1 MWQIIN
7 KQRKSSTPMT
17 DDNSSNLS
25 KKLNKTRE
33 KLNLLSKKVAETTK
47 SMVESTN
54 NSIKSSISD
63 HKEKRQKKRE
73 EKIEKAKSELSED
86 GILDDVPSMIT
97 LPEFEQERMEIAAEQ
112 NDTMINIV
120 EEMQRLSER
129 IDSLESRVKAPKR
142 EINEEEDNSEINLER
157 SVNNELMINQI
168 IHMLGVSVI
177 WIVGLIVGDWY
188 STEKNLVVNNE
199 YPLGY
204 IIWSVGT
211 SIWVFYVMQKMGAY
225 SPLLKL
231 PMILKVQIAMV
242 VGITTLVAIVAYGG
256 STDAISNVWIWGS
269 IVFVVL
275 LLSAS
280 MITSVWKSTKKLLS
294 VKDEVEIID

>member
-1 MWQIIN
+1 MA
-7 KQRKSSTPMT
+7 
-17 DDNSSNLS
+17 DDTSGNLS
-25 KKLNKTRE
+25 EKLNKTRE
-33 KLNLLSKKVAETTK
+33 KLNLLSKKVAQTTK

-54 NSIKSSISD
+54 NSIKSTISD

-73 EKIEKAKSELSED
+73 EKIERAKSELSED
-86 GILDDVPSMIT
+86 GLLDDVPSMIT

-129 IDSLESRVKAPKR
+129 IDSLESRIKATNRDNKQ
-142 EINEEEDNSEINLER
+142 EEERTEINLER

-188 STEKNLVVNNE
+188 STENNLVVNNE

-211 SIWVFYVMQKMGAY
+211 SIWVFYIMQKMGAY

-231 PMILKVQIAMV
+231 PMILKIQIAMV

-294 VKDEVEIID
+294 VKEEIEIID

>member
-1 MWQIIN
+1 
-7 KQRKSSTPMT
+7 MT

-25 KKLNKTRE
+25 EKLNKTRE

-54 NSIKSSISD
+54 NSIKSTISD

-73 EKIEKAKSELSED
+73 EKIERAKSELSED
-86 GILDDVPSMIT
+86 GLLDDVPSMIT

-129 IDSLESRVKAPKR
+129 IDSLESRVRTSTR
-142 EINEEEDNSEINLER
+142 EIHTDEGNTESNQER

-188 STEKNLVVNNE
+188 STENNIVVNDE

-211 SIWVFYVMQKMGAY
+211 SIWVFYVMQKMGSY

>member
-1 MWQIIN
+1 
-7 KQRKSSTPMT
+7 MT

-25 KKLNKTRE
+25 EKLNKTRE

-54 NSIKSSISD
+54 NSIKSTISD

-73 EKIEKAKSELSED
+73 EKIEKAKSELGED
-86 GILDDVPSMIT
+86 GLLDDVPSMIT

-129 IDSLESRVKAPKR
+129 IDSLESRVKAPTR
-142 EINEEEDNSEINLER
+142 EIRQEIENSETIQES

-188 STEKNLVVNNE
+188 STENNIVVNNE

-211 SIWVFYVMQKMGAY
+211 SIWVFYVMQKMGSY
-225 SPLLKL
+225 SPLLNF
-231 PMILKVQIAMV
+231 PMILKIQIAMV

-280 MITSVWKSTKKLLS
+280 LITSVWKSTKKLLT
-294 VKDEVEIID
+294 VKEEIEVID

>member
-1 MWQIIN
+1 MA
-7 KQRKSSTPMT
+7 
-17 DDNSSNLS
+17 DDTSGNLS
-25 KKLNKTRE
+25 EKLNKTRE

-54 NSIKSSISD
+54 NSIKSTISD

-73 EKIEKAKSELSED
+73 EKIERTKSELSED
-86 GILDDVPSMIT
+86 GLLDDVPSMIT

-129 IDSLESRVKAPKR
+129 IDSLESRIKATNRDNKQ
-142 EINEEEDNSEINLER
+142 EEERTEMNLER

-188 STEKNLVVNNE
+188 STENNLVVNNE

-211 SIWVFYVMQKMGAY
+211 SIWVFYIMQKMGAY

-231 PMILKVQIAMV
+231 PMILKIQIAMV

-294 VKDEVEIID
+294 VKEEIEIID

>member
-1 MWQIIN
+1 
-7 KQRKSSTPMT
+7 MT

-25 KKLNKTRE
+25 EKLNKTRE
-33 KLNLLSKKVAETTK
+33 KLNLLSKKVADTTK

-54 NSIKSSISD
+54 NSIKSTISD

-73 EKIEKAKSELSED
+73 EKIERAKSELSED
-86 GILDDVPSMIT
+86 GLLDDVPSMIT

-129 IDSLESRVKAPKR
+129 IDSLESRVKAPTR
-142 EINEEEDNSEINLER
+142 EIRQEIENSETIQES

-188 STEKNLVVNNE
+188 STENNIVVNNE

-211 SIWVFYVMQKMGAY
+211 SIWVFYVMQKMGSY
-225 SPLLKL
+225 SPLLNF
-231 PMILKVQIAMV
+231 PMILKIQIAMV

-280 MITSVWKSTKKLLS
+280 LITSVWKSTKKLLT
-294 VKDEVEIID
+294 VKEEIEVID

>member
-1 MWQIIN
+1 
-7 KQRKSSTPMT
+7 MT

-25 KKLNKTRE
+25 EKLNKTRE

-54 NSIKSSISD
+54 NSIKSTISE

-86 GILDDVPSMIT
+86 GLLDDVPSMIT

-129 IDSLESRVKAPKR
+129 IDSLESRVKTSTR
-142 EINEEEDNSEINLER
+142 ENHTDEGNSESIQER

-188 STEKNLVVNNE
+188 STENNIVVNDE

-211 SIWVFYVMQKMGAY
+211 SIWVFYVMQKMGSY

-294 VKDEVEIID
+294 VRDEVEIID

>member
-1 MWQIIN
+1 MA
-7 KQRKSSTPMT
+7 
-17 DDNSSNLS
+17 DDTSSNLS
-25 KKLNKTRE
+25 EKLNKTRE
-33 KLNLLSKKVAETTK
+33 KLNLLSKKVAQTTK

-54 NSIKSSISD
+54 NSIKSTISD

-73 EKIEKAKSELSED
+73 EKIEKAKTELSED
-86 GILDDVPSMIT
+86 GLLDDVPSMIT

-129 IDSLESRVKAPKR
+129 IDSLESRVKASKR
-142 EINEEEDNSEINLER
+142 EINEEEGISEINLER

-211 SIWVFYVMQKMGAY
+211 SIWVFYIMQKMGAY

-231 PMILKVQIAMV
+231 PMILKIQIAMV

-280 MITSVWKSTKKLLS
+280 MITSVWKSTKKLLT
-294 VKDEVEIID
+294 VNEEIEIID

>member
-1 MWQIIN
+1 
-7 KQRKSSTPMT
+7 MT

-25 KKLNKTRE
+25 EKLNKTRE

-54 NSIKSSISD
+54 NSIKSTISD

-86 GILDDVPSMIT
+86 GLLDDVPSMIT

-129 IDSLESRVKAPKR
+129 IDSLESRVKAPNK
-142 EINEEEDNSEINLER
+142 EIHRDVGNSESNQER

-188 STEKNLVVNNE
+188 STENNIVVNDE

-211 SIWVFYVMQKMGAY
+211 SIWVFYVMQKMGSY

-231 PMILKVQIAMV
+231 PMILKIQIAMV

>member
-1 MWQIIN
+1 MADE
-7 KQRKSSTPMT
+7 P
-17 DDNSSNLS
+17 SSNLS
-25 KKLNKTRE
+25 EKLNKTRE

-54 NSIKSSISD
+54 NSIKSTISD
-63 HKEKRQKKRE
+63 HKEKRQKKLE
-73 EKIEKAKSELSED
+73 EKIEKAKTELSED
-86 GILDDVPSMIT
+86 GLLDDVPSMIT

-188 STEKNLVVNNE
+188 STENNIVVNDE

>member
-1 MWQIIN
+1 
-7 KQRKSSTPMT
+7 MT

-25 KKLNKTRE
+25 EKLNKTRE

-54 NSIKSSISD
+54 NSIKSTISD

-73 EKIEKAKSELSED
+73 EKIERAKSELSED
-86 GILDDVPSMIT
+86 GLLDDVPSMIT

-129 IDSLESRVKAPKR
+129 IDSLESRVKTSIR
-142 EINEEEDNSEINLER
+142 ENHTDEGNSETNQER

-188 STEKNLVVNNE
+188 STENNIVVNDE

-211 SIWVFYVMQKMGAY
+211 SIWVFYVMQKMGSY

>member
-1 MWQIIN
+1 
-7 KQRKSSTPMT
+7 MT

-25 KKLNKTRE
+25 EKLNKTRE

-54 NSIKSSISD
+54 NSIKSTISD

-86 GILDDVPSMIT
+86 GLLDDVPSMIT

-129 IDSLESRVKAPKR
+129 IDSLESRVKTSIR
-142 EINEEEDNSEINLER
+142 ENHTDEGNSETNQER

-188 STEKNLVVNNE
+188 STENNIVVNDE

-211 SIWVFYVMQKMGAY
+211 SVWVFYVMQKMGSY

>member
-1 MWQIIN
+1 
-7 KQRKSSTPMT
+7 MT

-25 KKLNKTRE
+25 EKLNKTRE
-33 KLNLLSKKVAETTK
+33 KLNMLSKKVAETTK

-54 NSIKSSISD
+54 NSIKSTISD

-86 GILDDVPSMIT
+86 GLLDDVPSMIT

-129 IDSLESRVKAPKR
+129 IDLLESRVKTSTR
-142 EINEEEDNSEINLER
+142 ENHTDEGNSETNQER

-188 STEKNLVVNNE
+188 STENNIVVNDE

-204 IIWSVGT
+204 IVWSVGT
-211 SIWVFYVMQKMGAY
+211 SIWVFYVMQKMGSY

-231 PMILKVQIAMV
+231 PIILKVQIAMV

>member
-1 MWQIIN
+1 MA
-7 KQRKSSTPMT
+7 
-17 DDNSSNLS
+17 DDTSGNLS
-25 KKLNKTRE
+25 EKLNKTRE

-54 NSIKSSISD
+54 NSIKSTISD

-73 EKIEKAKSELSED
+73 EKIEKAKTELSED
-86 GILDDVPSMIT
+86 GLLDDVPSMIT

-168 IHMLGVSVI
+168 IHMLGV
-177 WIVGLIVGDWY
+177 
-188 STEKNLVVNNE
+188 
-199 YPLGY
+199 
-204 IIWSVGT
+204 
-211 SIWVFYVMQKMGAY
+211 
-225 SPLLKL
+225 
-231 PMILKVQIAMV
+231 
-242 VGITTLVAIVAYGG
+242 
-256 STDAISNVWIWGS
+256 
-269 IVFVVL
+269 
-275 LLSAS
+275 
-280 MITSVWKSTKKLLS
+280 
-294 VKDEVEIID
+294 

>member
-1 MWQIIN
+1 
-7 KQRKSSTPMT
+7 MT

-25 KKLNKTRE
+25 EKLNKTRE

-54 NSIKSSISD
+54 NSIKSTISD
-63 HKEKRQKKRE
+63 HKEKRQKKRD

-86 GILDDVPSMIT
+86 GLLDDVPSMIT

-129 IDSLESRVKAPKR
+129 IDSLESRVKTSIR
-142 EINEEEDNSEINLER
+142 ENHTDEGNSETNQER

-188 STEKNLVVNNE
+188 STENNIVVNDE

>member
-1 MWQIIN
+1 
-7 KQRKSSTPMT
+7 MT

-25 KKLNKTRE
+25 EKLNKTRE

-54 NSIKSSISD
+54 NSIKSTISD

-86 GILDDVPSMIT
+86 GLLDDVPSMIT

-129 IDSLESRVKAPKR
+129 IDSLESRVKTSIR
-142 EINEEEDNSEINLER
+142 ENHTDEGNSETNQER

-188 STEKNLVVNNE
+188 STENNIVVNDE

-211 SIWVFYVMQKMGAY
+211 SIWVFYVMQKMGSY

>member
-1 MWQIIN
+1 MADE
-7 KQRKSSTPMT
+7 P
-17 DDNSSNLS
+17 SSNLS
-25 KKLNKTRE
+25 EKLNKTRE

-47 SMVESTN
+47 SMLESTN
-54 NSIKSSISD
+54 NSIKSTISD
-63 HKEKRQKKRE
+63 HKEKRQKKLE
-73 EKIEKAKSELSED
+73 EKIEKAKTELSED
-86 GILDDVPSMIT
+86 GLLDDVPSMIT

-188 STEKNLVVNNE
+188 STENNIVVNDE

>member
-1 MWQIIN
+1 MA
-7 KQRKSSTPMT
+7 
-17 DDNSSNLS
+17 DDTSSNLS
-25 KKLNKTRE
+25 EKLNKTRE

-54 NSIKSSISD
+54 NSIKSTISD
-63 HKEKRQKKRE
+63 HKEKRQKKHE
-73 EKIEKAKSELSED
+73 EKIEKAKTELSED
-86 GILDDVPSMIT
+86 GLLDDVPSMIT

-129 IDSLESRVKAPKR
+129 IDSLESRVKASKR
-142 EINEEEDNSEINLER
+142 EINEEEGISEINLER

-211 SIWVFYVMQKMGAY
+211 SIWVFYIMQKMGAY

-231 PMILKVQIAMV
+231 PMILKIQIAMV

-280 MITSVWKSTKKLLS
+280 MITSVWKSTKKLLT
-294 VKDEVEIID
+294 VNEEIEIID

>member
-1 MWQIIN
+1 
-7 KQRKSSTPMT
+7 MT

-25 KKLNKTRE
+25 EKLNKTRE

-54 NSIKSSISD
+54 NSIKSTISD

-86 GILDDVPSMIT
+86 GLLDDVPSMIT

-129 IDSLESRVKAPKR
+129 IDSLESRIKAPNK
-142 EINEEEDNSEINLER
+142 EIHRDVGNSESNQER

-188 STEKNLVVNNE
+188 STENNIVVNDE

-211 SIWVFYVMQKMGAY
+211 SIWVFYVMQKMGSY

-231 PMILKVQIAMV
+231 PMILKIQIAMV

>member
-1 MWQIIN
+1 
-7 KQRKSSTPMT
+7 MT

-25 KKLNKTRE
+25 EKLNKTRE

-54 NSIKSSISD
+54 NSIKSTIFD

-86 GILDDVPSMIT
+86 GLLDDVPSMIT

-129 IDSLESRVKAPKR
+129 IDSLELRVKTSTR
-142 EINEEEDNSEINLER
+142 ENHTDEGNSETNQER

-177 WIVGLIVGDWY
+177 WIVSLIVGDWY
-188 STEKNLVVNNE
+188 STENNIVVNDE

>member
-1 MWQIIN
+1 
-7 KQRKSSTPMT
+7 MT

-25 KKLNKTRE
+25 EKLNKTRE

-54 NSIKSSISD
+54 NSIKSTISE

-86 GILDDVPSMIT
+86 GLLDDVPSMIT

-129 IDSLESRVKAPKR
+129 IDSLESRVKTSTR
-142 EINEEEDNSEINLER
+142 ENHTDGGNSESIQER

-188 STEKNLVVNNE
+188 STENNIVVNDE

-211 SIWVFYVMQKMGAY
+211 SIWVFYVMQKMGSY

-294 VKDEVEIID
+294 VRDEVEIID

>member
-1 MWQIIN
+1 
-7 KQRKSSTPMT
+7 MT
-17 DDNSSNLS
+17 DDNSRNLS
-25 KKLNKTRE
+25 EKLNKTRE
-33 KLNLLSKKVAETTK
+33 KLNLLSKKVADTTK
-47 SMVESTN
+47 LMVESTN
-54 NSIKSSISD
+54 NSIKSTISD

-86 GILDDVPSMIT
+86 GLLDDVPSMIT

-112 NDTMINIV
+112 NETMINIV

-129 IDSLESRVKAPKR
+129 IDSLESRVKTPTR
-142 EINEEEDNSEINLER
+142 EIHTDEGNSESNQER

-168 IHMLGVSVI
+168 INMLGVSVI

-188 STEKNLVVNNE
+188 STEKSIVVNDE

>member
-1 MWQIIN
+1 
-7 KQRKSSTPMT
+7 MT

-25 KKLNKTRE
+25 EKLNKTRE

-54 NSIKSSISD
+54 NSIKSTISD

-86 GILDDVPSMIT
+86 GLLDDVPSMIT

-129 IDSLESRVKAPKR
+129 IDSLESRIKAPNK
-142 EINEEEDNSEINLER
+142 EIHRDVGNSESNQER

-188 STEKNLVVNNE
+188 STENNIVVNDE

-211 SIWVFYVMQKMGAY
+211 SIWVFYVMQKMGSY

-231 PMILKVQIAMV
+231 PMILKIQIAMV

-256 STDAISNVWIWGS
+256 STDAISNVGIWGS

>member
-1 MWQIIN
+1 
-7 KQRKSSTPMT
+7 
-17 DDNSSNLS
+17 
-25 KKLNKTRE
+25 
-33 KLNLLSKKVAETTK
+33 
-47 SMVESTN
+47 MVESTN
-54 NSIKSSISD
+54 NSIKSTISD

-86 GILDDVPSMIT
+86 GLLDDVPSMIT

-129 IDSLESRVKAPKR
+129 IDSLESRVKAPTK
-142 EINEEEDNSEINLER
+142 EIHRDVGNSESNQER

-188 STEKNLVVNNE
+188 STENNIVVNDE

-211 SIWVFYVMQKMGAY
+211 SIWVFYVMQKMGSY

-231 PMILKVQIAMV
+231 PMILKIQIAMV

>member
-1 MWQIIN
+1 MA
-7 KQRKSSTPMT
+7 
-17 DDNSSNLS
+17 DDSPSNLS
-25 KKLNKTRE
+25 EKLNKTRE

-54 NSIKSSISD
+54 NSIKSTISE

-86 GILDDVPSMIT
+86 GLLDDVPSMIT

-129 IDSLESRVKAPKR
+129 LDSLETRIKTQPR
-142 EINEEEDNSEINLER
+142 EISQEDGHPEINLER
-157 SVNNELMINQI
+157 TVNNELMINQI

-188 STEKNLVVNNE
+188 STENNIVVNDE

-211 SIWVFYVMQKMGAY
+211 SIWIFYVMQKMGSY
-225 SPLLKL
+225 SPLLNL
-231 PMILKVQIAMV
+231 PMILKIQIAMV

>member
-1 MWQIIN
+1 
-7 KQRKSSTPMT
+7 MT

-25 KKLNKTRE
+25 EKLNKTRE

-54 NSIKSSISD
+54 NSIKSTISD
-63 HKEKRQKKRE
+63 HKEKRQKKRD
-73 EKIEKAKSELSED
+73 EKIEKAKSELRGD
-86 GILDDVPSMIT
+86 GLLDDVPSMIT

-129 IDSLESRVKAPKR
+129 IDSLESRVKSPTR
-142 EINEEEDNSEINLER
+142 EIQRDIEHSLSNQER
-157 SVNNELMINQI
+157 TVNNELMINQI
-168 IHMLGVSVI
+168 IHILGVSVI

-188 STEKNLVVNNE
+188 STENNIVVNNE

-211 SIWVFYVMQKMGAY
+211 SIWVFYVMQKMGSY
-225 SPLLKL
+225 SPLLNF
-231 PMILKVQIAMV
+231 PMILKIQIAMV

>member
-1 MWQIIN
+1 
-7 KQRKSSTPMT
+7 
-17 DDNSSNLS
+17 
-25 KKLNKTRE
+25 
-33 KLNLLSKKVAETTK
+33 
-47 SMVESTN
+47 
-54 NSIKSSISD
+54 
-63 HKEKRQKKRE
+63 
-73 EKIEKAKSELSED
+73 
-86 GILDDVPSMIT
+86 
-97 LPEFEQERMEIAAEQ
+97 MEIAAEQ

-129 IDSLESRVKAPKR
+129 IDSLESRVKAPTK
-142 EINEEEDNSEINLER
+142 EIHRDVGNSESNQER

-188 STEKNLVVNNE
+188 STENNIVVNDE

-211 SIWVFYVMQKMGAY
+211 SIWVFYVMQKMGSY

-231 PMILKVQIAMV
+231 PMILKIQIAMV

>member
-1 MWQIIN
+1 
-7 KQRKSSTPMT
+7 MT

-25 KKLNKTRE
+25 EKLNKTRE

-54 NSIKSSISD
+54 NSIKSTISD

-86 GILDDVPSMIT
+86 GLLDDVPSMIT

-129 IDSLESRVKAPKR
+129 IDSLESRVKAPTK
-142 EINEEEDNSEINLER
+142 EIHRDVGNSESNQER

-188 STEKNLVVNNE
+188 STENNIVVNDE

-211 SIWVFYVMQKMGAY
+211 SIWVFYVMQKMGSY

-231 PMILKVQIAMV
+231 PMILKIQIAMV

>member
-1 MWQIIN
+1 
-7 KQRKSSTPMT
+7 MT

-25 KKLNKTRE
+25 EKLNKTRE

-54 NSIKSSISD
+54 NSIKSTISD

-73 EKIEKAKSELSED
+73 EKIEKAKSELGED
-86 GILDDVPSMIT
+86 GLLDDVPSMIT

-129 IDSLESRVKAPKR
+129 IDSLESRVKAPTR
-142 EINEEEDNSEINLER
+142 EIRQEIENSETIQES

-188 STEKNLVVNNE
+188 STENNIVVNNE

-211 SIWVFYVMQKMGAY
+211 SIWVFYVMQKMGSY
-225 SPLLKL
+225 SSLLNF
-231 PMILKVQIAMV
+231 PMILKIQIAMV

-280 MITSVWKSTKKLLS
+280 LITSVWKSTKKLLT
-294 VKDEVEIID
+294 VKEEIEVID

>member
-1 MWQIIN
+1 MA
-7 KQRKSSTPMT
+7 
-17 DDNSSNLS
+17 DDTSSNLS
-25 KKLNKTRE
+25 EKLNKTR
-33 KLNLLSKKVAETTK
+33 KRLNLLSKKVAETTK
-47 SMVESTN
+47 SVVESTN
-54 NSIKSSISD
+54 NSIKSTISD
-63 HKEKRQKKRE
+63 HQEKRQKKRE
-73 EKIEKAKSELSED
+73 EKIAKAKLELNED
-86 GILDDVPSMIT
+86 GLLDDVPSMIT
-97 LPEFEQERMEIAAEQ
+97 LPEFEQERMKIAAEQ

-129 IDSLESRVKAPKR
+129 IDSLESRTKVSKR
-142 EINEEEDNSEINLER
+142 EIHKQEEQSEVYLER
-157 SVNNELMINQI
+157 AVNNELMINQI

-188 STEKNLVVNNE
+188 STENNLVVNNE

-204 IIWSVGT
+204 MIWSVGT

-225 SPLLKL
+225 SHLLNL
-231 PMILKVQIAMV
+231 PMILKIQIAMV

-280 MITSVWKSTKKLLS
+280 MITSVWKSTKKLLT
-294 VKDEVEIID
+294 VQEEIEIID

>member
-1 MWQIIN
+1 
-7 KQRKSSTPMT
+7 MT

-25 KKLNKTRE
+25 EKLNKTRE

-54 NSIKSSISD
+54 NSIKSTISD

-73 EKIEKAKSELSED
+73 EKIERAKSELSED
-86 GILDDVPSMIT
+86 GLLDDVPSMIT

-129 IDSLESRVKAPKR
+129 IDSLESRVKTSTR
-142 EINEEEDNSEINLER
+142 ENHTDEGNSETNQER

-188 STEKNLVVNNE
+188 STENNIVVNDE

>member
-1 MWQIIN
+1 
-7 KQRKSSTPMT
+7 MT
-17 DDNSSNLS
+17 GGDSGNLS
-25 KKLNKTRE
+25 EKLNKTRE
-33 KLNLLSKKVAETTK
+33 KLNLLSKKVAATTK

-54 NSIKSSISD
+54 NSIKSTITD

-73 EKIEKAKSELSED
+73 EKIEKTKNELSED
-86 GILDDVPSMIT
+86 GLLDDVPSMIT

-112 NDTMINIV
+112 NDTMFNIV

-129 IDSLESRVKAPKR
+129 IDSLESRVKVPTR
-142 EINEEEDNSEINLER
+142 EIRPEIENSETIQQ
-157 SVNNELMINQI
+157 STVNNELMINQI

-188 STEKNLVVNNE
+188 STENNIVVNNE

-211 SIWVFYVMQKMGAY
+211 SIWVFYIMQKMGSY
-225 SPLLKL
+225 SPLLNF
-231 PMILKVQIAMV
+231 PMILKIQIAMV

-256 STDAISNVWIWGS
+256 STDAITNVWIWGS

-280 MITSVWKSTKKLLS
+280 LITSVWKSTKRLLT
-294 VKDEVEIID
+294 VKEEIEVID